1 MPTLAELQASAA
13 SLAAEDSQLNL
24 INAAADAAD
33 SQALVAQNEAA
44 AADSQSLASS
54 AALGVAEIKTAFAE
68 VLTQKCSDT
77 KDKAF
82 LAVGSDITES
92 TPSERTDAK
101 NYATDTYNFVLMIRD
116 LVSSITTIKN
126 TAVSRDS
133 TNTAVTTTD
142 RDSTVSLYDDITAKL
157 NAFNSSSLNTTYLTS
172 NEKYSTV
179 VSFLEEIIEKLF
191 AVKIAATAAVT
202 TNNEGNRK
210 GFKELSE
217 EALTRI
223 LVINDAVE
231 YVEATTTPVPAV
243 TLFDKIKVTKIAA
256 ELAASD
262 DSNLSSRTE
271 DTNTKAL
278 AAYNGSNTIST
289 ATALEFTTAK
299 SVSAEKTV
307 LAKIA
312 NKSSSR
318 LASAA
323 NAAAASAS
331 SALSLKNISA
341 GAFGDSLP
349 SILQPKI
356 CGIDLTKQA
365 LLNAIADKKKKL
377 IDGLKN
383 KAQAQID
390 MAQAKLKSSTDS
402 LINKL
407 VSNIPAL
414 PENYKGDIATLLKKI
429 IGPPPLNSDQIN
441 AEVAALASKWG
452 TTVTNGLADLVQN
465 FTNGVTQ
472 DLCEIEAV
480 KNYEKIGNNLPL
492 VKPLESFIPT
502 AVPEPIANLI
512 PTVEDKSAVPNTDRV
527 ADTVVPKTVKENYRT
542 IIERPLGNTILNVIT
557 DFYATN
563 RANFSNTSLPD
574 EQRWSLLYLDLYN
587 LGLKRK
593 VEGVD
598 ISKIKER
605 MKTLK
610 IQYYDD
616 FYTSG
621 KASDSEIKFLNEFLL
636 ADNTS
641 GVARYVWLSLCVI
654 QTAVEK
660 KVISAITPEEYS
672 KAYSETRT
680 DLATYLKTINGK
692 LLVKVKV
699 DYTFTNEDI
708 FKISYKTT
716 STQFS
721 INEVVAKM
729 ETLYSAN
736 AQLIKDYYAVKDNK

>member
-82 LAVGSDITES
+82 LAVGSDITAS

-142 RDSTVSLYDDITAKL
+142 RDSTISLYNDITAKL
-157 NAFNSSSLNTTYLTS
+157 NAFNSSSFNTTYLTS

-202 TNNEGNRK
+202 SNNEGNRK

-223 LVINDAVE
+223 LVINDAVQ

-256 ELAASD
+256 ELAAND
-262 DSNLSSRTE
+262 DSNLSSRTA

-278 AAYNGSNTIST
+278 AAYNGSNPIST
-289 ATALEFTTAK
+289 ATASAFTTAK

-323 NAAAASAS
+323 NAAAASAA
-331 SALSLKNISA
+331 SALSSKNTSA
-341 GAFGDSLP
+341 SAFGASLP
-349 SILQPKI
+349 AILQPKI

-377 IDGLKN
+377 TDGLKN

-390 MAQAKLKSSTDS
+390 MAQAKLKGSTDS

-407 VSNIPAL
+407 VSNIPLL
-414 PENYKGDIATLLKKI
+414 PENYKADIAKLLKKI
-429 IGPPPLNSDQIN
+429 IGPPPLNSNQIN

-452 TTVTNGLADLVQN
+452 TTVTTGLAALVQD

-472 DLCEIEAV
+472 DLCEIVAV

-492 VKPLESFIPT
+492 EKPLESFTPT
-502 AVPEPIANLI
+502 AVPEPIANLT
-512 PTVEDKSAVPNTDRV
+512 PTVEDKSAAPNTDRV
-527 ADTVVPKTVKENYRT
+527 ASTVVAKDVKSAYGTT
-542 IIERPLGNTILNVIT
+542 IEKPREKTILNVIT

-563 RANFSNTSLPD
+563 SANFSNTELAD
-574 EQRWSLLYLDLYN
+574 EQRWSLLYLDAYN

-593 VEGVD
+593 VDGINIEM
-598 ISKIKER
+598 IRARI
-605 MKTLK
+605 KTLK
-610 IQYYDD
+610 IQYYVD
-616 FYTSG
+616 FYNSG
-621 KASDSEIKFLNEFLL
+621 KASDSENKFLREWFLAKNTKEFSRLIWGFLL
-636 ADNTS
+636 VFST
-641 GVARYVWLSLCVI
+641 L
-654 QTAVEK
+654 VEK
-660 KVISAITPEEYS
+660 KFLGSITTEEYNKGYTDS
-672 KAYSETRT
+672 IT
-680 DLATYLKTINGK
+680 DLLAFIKQFNGSADIS
-692 LLVKVKV
+692 KV
-699 DYTFTNEDI
+699 DFTFTNEDVL
-708 FKISYKTT
+708 KITYKTT

-721 INEVVAKM
+721 VSGIIKKLED
-729 ETLYSAN
+729 LYSPN
-736 AQLIKDYYAVKDNK
+736 VQLIKDYYAVKDNK